1 MNFCIH
7 NALRVGYKWWPW
19 LPFSW
24 NWFTSDKNI
33 WMLILHQFHFQ
44 FVFGYQLKTA
54 RCSSKITNESIVI
67 HGDKSNCAWNIQ
79 LKYLRRMANICLF
92 QMMFS
97 QWRPAQIIFAFPKN
111 FFCKG
116 SQHYAHKI
124 SRSTDQPFTFFAIF
138 LAISWTNIGSTVFLY
153 FFTFYNFWL
162 P

>member
-1 MNFCIH
+1 M
-7 NALRVGYKWWPW
+7 
-19 LPFSW
+19 
-24 NWFTSDKNI
+24 
-33 WMLILHQFHFQ
+33 MLILHQFHFQ

-116 SQHYAHKI
+116 SKHYAHKI
-124 SRSTDQPFTFFAIF
+124 SRSTDQPFKFFAIF
-138 LAISWTNIGSTVFLY
+138 LFISWTNIGRTVFLY
-153 FFTFYNFWL
+153 FLLFIIFDFLKIPLLTHSALISALIRHDTLLSN
-162 P
+162 

>member
-1 MNFCIH
+1 
-7 NALRVGYKWWPW
+7 
-19 LPFSW
+19 
-24 NWFTSDKNI
+24 
-33 WMLILHQFHFQ
+33 MLIFYQFHFQ

-92 QMMFS
+92 QMTFS

-124 SRSTDQPFTFFAIF
+124 SRSTDQPFKLFAIF
-138 LAISWTNIGSTVFLY
+138 LVISWTNTGSTVFLY
-153 FFTFYNFWL
+153 FLIFIIVDLLKIPFLTHSALINAL
-162 P
+162 IRHDTLLSIVVSSP